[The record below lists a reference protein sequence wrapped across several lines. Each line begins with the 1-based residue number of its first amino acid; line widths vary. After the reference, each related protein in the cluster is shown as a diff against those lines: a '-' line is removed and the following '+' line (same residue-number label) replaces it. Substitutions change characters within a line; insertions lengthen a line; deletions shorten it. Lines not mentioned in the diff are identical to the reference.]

1 MRAVAVDVHRV
12 GITSG
17 KVPAVD
23 VVDVAVA
30 VVVDAVTW
38 NLAGVHPDV
47 VGQVFVGVVNA
58 RVDHG
63 DDDTPGAGR
72 DIPGLGSIDVGVRR
86 AAELSGVVQA
96 PELVEVDVVGVGRRA
111 VKHKV
116 GLDIGHARLRC
127 GPSKHLGLRRA
138 RCAEVVEAV
147 AEGIDGP
154 ACGEHEVGSRSCPH
168 HPAVD
173 DGFGRNAVPG
183 DRIGL
188 QVARAERRERGT
200 WDRGPRRREHR
211 RAHVVGNA
219 IVSNEWPKVVV
230 IVGEPIDG
238 PSAPAGIGHE
248 GIVEGVGVDRDQGGC
263 VVAEVVAHD
272 HRLGATHKDGSGG
285 VVAAAKPRGVDKQI
299 RKPIGVGFNPAVGET
314 EVGLV
319 DLEDVELVEATLDRC
334 GAAAKA
340 DVGTVEACLGADVEH
355 EATPVA
361 RSVGVGQRT
370 VGVKRAASP
379 VAVVGKAGEDH
390 AIARLT
396 LGDQLRSAPLKLDA
410 GLRQLDHDSRIDRQP
425 TTLAGFKVSVV
436 VKHIAASTALN
447 DQVFGKHIDDISARQ
462 ASGDGELR
470 DRAAS
475 CR

>member
-111 VKHKV
+111 GKHKV
-116 GLDIGHARLRC
+116 GLDVGHPRLC
-127 GPSKHLGLRRA
+127 GGPGKHLGLRRA
-138 RCAEVVEAV
+138 WRAEVVEAV

-154 ACGEHEVGSRSCPH
+154 ACGEHEVGSGSCPY

-173 DGFGRNAVPG
+173 DGFGRHAVPG
-183 DRIGL
+183 DRVGL
-188 QVARAERRERGT
+188 QFARAERRERGS
-200 WDRGPRRREHR
+200 WDRGPRRREYG

-272 HRLGATHKDGSGG
+272 HRLAATHKDGGG
-285 VVAAAKPRGVDKQI
+285 GIVAAAKTRGVG
-299 RKPIGVGFNPAVGET
+299 KPIRIGFDPAVGQPEI
-314 EVGLV
+314 GLM
-319 DLEDVELVEATLDRC
+319 DLKRVELVEATLDRC

-340 DVGTVEACLGADVEH
+340 DIGVVEACLGADVEH

-361 RSVGVGQRT
+361 RGVGVGQCA
-370 VGVKRAASP
+370 VGIKRATGP
-379 VAVVGKAGEDH
+379 VAVVGKTGEDH